1 MANPADS
8 GSFWLPPSASTVAPE
23 VDGLFDFV
31 MLLNYIFFALIALG
45 TVALVMKYRRKSDDQ
60 LALSQIAHSTK
71 VEAIWTFGPLVILIG
86 VFVWG
91 FRVFLNQSVVPEGAY
106 EVQVTA
112 QKWKWSFQHP
122 NGAQEFSQLTV
133 PKDRPIKL
141 VMRSTDVLHSF
152 FVPDFRVKQD
162 VVPGRYTTMW
172 FEATKAGEFQ
182 VLCTEYCGKE
192 HSNMLAM
199 VKVIDEPNP
208 EAWNGPSVG
217 RPDPMPPAEWGAKLY
232 TKVGCAAC
240 HSLDGTKGSGP
251 SFKGLYG
258 KMEELVDGTKVKA
271 DEEYLRESIHDPK
284 AKIVKGYGPVMPSY
298 KGQIE
303 GDDLDSI
310 IAFIKAQK

>member
-8 GSFWLPPSASTVAPE
+8 GSLWLPPQASTVAAD

-45 TVALVMKYRRKSDDQ
+45 TIWLVTKYRRKSDEQ
-60 LALSQIAHSTK
+60 LALSQIAHNTM
-71 VEAIWTFGPLVILIG
+71 VEALWTFGPLIILVI

-91 FRVFLNQSVVPEGAY
+91 FRVFLDQSVAPEGAY

-112 QKWKWSFQHP
+112 QKWKWSFKHP
-122 NGAQEFSQLTV
+122 NGTQEFSELTV

-141 VMRSTDVLHSF
+141 VMRSNDVLHSF
-152 FVPDFRVKQD
+152 FVPTFRVKQD
-162 VVPGRYTTMW
+162 VVPGRYTTLW
-172 FEATKAGEFQ
+172 FEATKAGDHQ

-199 VKVIDEPNP
+199 VKVIEVPDP
-208 EAWNGPSVG
+208 EGWAGPKITKPIGMTDVEWGSKLYSSVG
-217 RPDPMPPAEWGAKLY
+217 
-232 TKVGCAAC
+232 CSAC
-240 HSLDGTKGSGP
+240 HSLDGKKGTGP

-258 KMEELVDGTKVKA
+258 KTEQLVDGTVKV
-271 DEEYLRESIHDPK
+271 DENYLVESIHDPK

-298 KGQIE
+298 KGQVE
-303 GDDLDSI
+303 GEMLDAI
-310 IAFIKAQK
+310 VAFIKAQK